1 MNRLIPLIAIAF
13 LLAPACGPPEGEPA
27 AAVEKASAPR
37 EQIRD
42 QTHLFRKEGLVEA
55 KVVDNNLGGKDFMPG
70 GNFAEYEKEGKKYQ
84 VFFTLRRNG
93 DRAMLLSMDYRDI
106 LEGQQFVPAYGG
118 FYGMDGDTPTLV
130 FQKQKYV
137 VGVTGLKLEDADQ
150 AARMIAGYLN

>member
-1 MNRLIPLIAIAF
+1 MTRLIPVIVIS
-13 LLAPACGPPEGEPA
+13 LLVASGCGAPEQGTAPAAEQTA
-27 AAVEKASAPR
+27 APM

-55 KVVDNNLGGKDFMPG
+55 KVVNINLGGKDFMPG
-70 GNFAEYEKEGKKYQ
+70 GNLAEYEKDGKKYQ
-84 VFFTLRRNG
+84 VFFTLRRNA

-106 LEGQQFVPAYGG
+106 LDGQEFVPAYGG
-118 FYGMDGDTPTLV
+118 FYGMDGDIPTLV

-137 VGVTGLKLEDADQ
+137 VVVAGLQLEDADQ